1 MLAAAALF
9 LLLSPARAAGAA
21 AQPAL
26 WCWLGGDMAEAA
38 AQVRAN
44 ADIVTDVSFGG
55 FALGDDGALV
65 PSKAGLNTTANAL
78 FRRLGIRT
86 HIEVFADSGA
96 SGSIEAMRK
105 LFANPE
111 PFITAAVEQA
121 VLHNFS
127 GYNIDLEPYAAAAYP
142 WRPTAT
148 AEDGVSFAR
157 FVDALSR
164 RLHEKGK
171 VVSVDFFSSAPATPP
186 PPPPPPRTRV
196 PGACRLEPAARH
208 LPAVPCCLTP
218 RAHGQTTRSGISW
231 R

>member
-1 MLAAAALF
+1 M
-9 LLLSPARAAGAA
+9 P
-21 AQPAL
+21 
-26 WCWLGGDMAEAA
+26 
-38 AQVRAN
+38 
-44 ADIVTDVSFGG
+44 GG
-55 FALGDDGALV
+55 FALGGDGALV

-142 WRPTAT
+142 WRPTAI

-171 VVSVDFFSSAPATPP
+171 VVSVDFFSSAPATPL
-186 PPPPPPRTRV
+186 PPPPPRTRV
-196 PGACRLEPAARH
+196 P
-208 LPAVPCCLTP
+208 CCLTP
-218 RAHGQTTRSGISW
+218 RTRGQTTRSGISW